1 MAWTLKNRL
10 NRWCLRTLQ
19 RNTGSSLHNLIHEQA
34 GVGLLAHG
42 RCKGRPPLQNACIG
56 DHCEQ
61 WVSLGSERG
70 ICEFREA
77 LRAKIKSS
85 AD

>member
-19 RNTGSSLHNLIHEQA
+19 KGTGSPLHNLIHEK
-34 GVGLLAHG
+34 VGMSLLQHG

-56 DHCEQ
+56 DHCAHWSRISDEQ
-61 WVSLGSERG
+61 G
-70 ICEFREA
+70 ICTFRE
-77 LRAKIKSS
+77 LHKIKVAFSGG
-85 AD
+85 